1 MDFTGQHVVV
11 VGGSSGMG
19 LATARAAVRAGARV
33 TIASRSP
40 DKLEAART
48 ATGAAAVEPI
58 DVTNDADVVRAFARI
73 GAADHVVVT
82 AANVNTGPI
91 RTLPVSAAQAG
102 MNSKFWG
109 AYRVAAAAEIAA
121 KGSLTLVSGAYARRP
136 AAGVIQAG
144 AINAA
149 LEGLTRGLALELAP
163 VRVNCVSPGLVDTPL
178 FDFLPAARREAMFA
192 QAAQRLPLGRTGAA
206 DDIALQILACMAN
219 PFMTGSVVTLDGG
232 AVLA

>member
-1 MDFTGQHVVV
+1 MDLNGQHVVV

-19 LATARAAVRAGARV
+19 LATATAAVRAGARV

-40 DKLEAART
+40 EKLESAR
-48 ATGAAAVEPI
+48 ATSGAADVQQI
-58 DVTNDADVVRAFARI
+58 DVTDDADVVRAFGRI
-73 GAADHVVVT
+73 GRADHVVVT
-82 AANVNTGPI
+82 AAEVRTGPI
-91 RTLPVSAAQAG
+91 RKLSVADAQTG

-109 AYRVAAAAEIAA
+109 AYRVAAAAEIADG
-121 KGSLTLVSGAYARRP
+121 GSLTLVSGAYAKRP

-178 FDFLPAARREAMFA
+178 FGAMPAERRQAMFA
-192 QAAQRLPLGRTGAA
+192 AAASRLPVRRTGLAEDVA
-206 DDIALQILACMAN
+206 QQILVCIAN
-219 PFMTGSVVTLDGG
+219 GFMTGSVITLDGG
-232 AVLA
+232 AVLT